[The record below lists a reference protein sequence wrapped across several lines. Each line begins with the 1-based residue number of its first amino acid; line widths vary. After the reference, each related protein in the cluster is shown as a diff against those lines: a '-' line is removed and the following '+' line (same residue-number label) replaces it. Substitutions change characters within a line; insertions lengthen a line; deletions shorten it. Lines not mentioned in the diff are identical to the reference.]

1 LSDQSRRIAIKPS
14 IRLATECM
22 GCEAYM
28 AGAEV
33 PEGEVLL
40 GNVSGVKK
48 HCHKNVIRGLDF
60 RAAGSLLVAASVY
73 YGFEV
78 GSTIRSVTE
87 WSDIFSTD
95 WCSAIWIASGCPDH
109 NHGLDRAE
117 SPVNT
122 RTSRYLSARCPTGL
136 LPDRRRFGQ
145 IHVGECQ
152 HLERLPLRAVSTSEL
167 WRLPLT

>member
-1 LSDQSRRIAIKPS
+1 
-14 IRLATECM
+14 
-22 GCEAYM
+22 M

-122 RTSRYLSARCPTGL
+122 R
-136 LPDRRRFGQ
+136 
-145 IHVGECQ
+145 
-152 HLERLPLRAVSTSEL
+152 RLPGTYPHDAQLGYCRIADDSGRSTSANASIWSAYRYEL
-167 WRLPLT
+167 YRHPNSGDYL